1 MELTA
6 GDVWVMVS
14 AALVLLMT
22 PGLAFF
28 YGGMARAKA
37 AINMIM
43 MSFVSVGLVG
53 VVWVLWGYGM
63 TSAPGILGGLVGN
76 PLADFGLSQYVGTT
90 DLVGIGYGAT
100 FAIITVALISGA
112 IADRTRFTSWAV
124 FVPVWVTLVY
134 CPLAFM
140 VWGGGLLS
148 ADGWIGRTFGEAI
161 DFAGGTVVHI
171 NAGLAAL
178 VLVYVIGSRTGF
190 AKGLHGAHNVPLMM
204 IGTAMLWFGWF
215 GFNGGAAGTV
225 EEGGLIWV
233 NTLAAPAA
241 AMIAWLVTEQ
251 VRDKHMTSV
260 GAASG
265 VVAGLVAIT
274 PACASVSPVGAV
286 IIGLLAGVGSAL
298 AVGLKYRLGY
308 DDALDVVGVHLV
320 AGIIGTV
327 AIGFLALP
335 VDGAGGGLLYGGGA
349 GQLVAQVVATVFTL
363 VFTGVMTAI
372 IALAIHKTM
381 GMRISAEDE
390 ERGADL
396 ALHSES
402 AYAFGE
408 DAASYDPI
416 AEEATV

>member
-1 MELTA
+1 MELTPR
-6 GDVWVMVS
+6 DVWVMVS

-37 AINMIM
+37 ALNMIM
-43 MSFVSVGLVG
+43 MSFVSVGIVG
-53 VVWVLWGYGM
+53 VIWVLWGYGM
-63 TSAPGILGGLVGN
+63 TSAPGILSGLVGN
-76 PLADFGLSQYVGTT
+76 PLEDFGLSGHVGTG

-112 IADRTRFTSWAV
+112 IADRARFGPWSI
-124 FVPVWVTLVY
+124 FVALWVTLVY

-148 ADGWIGRTFGEAI
+148 AEGLIGRTFGEAI

-178 VLVYVIGSRTGF
+178 VLVYLIGSRADFGTS
-190 AKGLHGAHNVPLMM
+190 KGYHKAHNIPLVM

-215 GFNGGAAGTV
+215 GFNGGAASSV

-241 AMIAWLVTEQ
+241 AMLAWLLTER
-251 VRDKHMTSV
+251 VRDGRPTSI

-274 PACASVSPVGAV
+274 PACAAVSPVGAV
-286 IIGLLAGVGSAL
+286 VIGLLAGVGSAL
-298 AVGLKYRLGY
+298 AVGWKYRFGY

-320 AGIIGTV
+320 SGIIGTV
-327 AIGFLALP
+327 AIGFLAL
-335 VDGAGGGLLYGGGA
+335 DGGLLYGGGA

-363 VFTGVMTAI
+363 AFTGIMTVVIGRAI
-372 IALAIHKTM
+372 RATL
-381 GMRISAEDE
+381 GFRVSAEDE
-390 ERGADL
+390 ARGVDL
-396 ALHSES
+396 AEHRES
-402 AYAFGE
+402 AYALGE
-408 DAASYDPI
+408 RSGSGP
-416 AEEATV
+416 